1 MSQEDK
7 DTGCGRALRAW
18 EAHLGGGAVPLARA
32 DLTSELARLLHTRS
46 DHLER
51 FPLA

>member
-32 DLTSELARLLHTRS
+32 DLTSGVGQVAAHTK
-46 DHLER
+46 
-51 FPLA
+51 